1 MKKISLVFVLL
12 IMVSIISAQTPKFTH
27 ENCFPQKA
35 ESKINFVLL
44 LENYDSFI
52 PKTGTS
58 YTWDLTAAGG
68 PGPWLTWTEPVTTY
82 KFQPSAQSIHSPFYH
97 TQINEY
103 CLTPFSRDLFFTYS
117 GDRDTLYYD
126 GLYLSSNYLYR
137 PRVPFLNF
145 PMSFGDSTR
154 VYLKQFANPN
164 FPNTATGSV
173 TRTWIY
179 DGFGTVKLPYGTAQN
194 VFRIRTKQIDSIY
207 LINSATVY
215 EELIWIKQSD
225 GFPVLRFQKNGTL
238 ISAWY
243 SSTGTITAV
252 DETYVNKELEVYP
265 NPFTD
270 QLTISKHSPGQ
281 IKQLRVFDQ
290 TGKLII
296 RKNNFSDNQL
306 DTRSLKKGVY
316 ILDIELNDNS
326 HFKTKIVK

>member
-1 MKKISLVFVLL
+1 MKKICLVTVLL
-12 IMVSIISAQTPKFTH
+12 ILVTIISAQTPIFTH
-27 ENCFPQKA
+27 ENSFPQKA

-52 PKTGTS
+52 PKTGAS

-68 PGPWLTWTEPVTTY
+68 PGPWLTWTEPVTSY

-97 TQINEY
+97 TQINEH
-103 CLTPFSRDLFFTYS
+103 CLTSFSRDLFFTYS
-117 GDRDTLYYD
+117 SDHDTLYYD

-137 PRVPFLNF
+137 PRIPFLNF
-145 PMSFGDSTR
+145 PMSFGDSSR

-179 DGFGTVKLPYGTAQN
+179 DGFGTVKLPFGSVQN

-225 GFPVLRFQKNGTL
+225 GIPVLRFQKNGTL

-243 SSTGTITAV
+243 SSTGTVTAIQ
-252 DETYVNKELEVYP
+252 EQGINEKIKIYP
-265 NPFTD
+265 VPFSNE
-270 QLTISKHSPGQ
+270 LTISDLSSRQ
-281 IKQLRVFDQ
+281 IKRLSLFDQ
-290 TGKLII
+290 TGRLIV
-296 RKNNFSDNQL
+296 RKENLPDNKL
-306 DTRSLKKGVY
+306 DTRHLKNGIY
-316 ILDIELNDNS
+316 FLEIELSDNS
-326 HFKTKIVK
+326 RVHQKIIK